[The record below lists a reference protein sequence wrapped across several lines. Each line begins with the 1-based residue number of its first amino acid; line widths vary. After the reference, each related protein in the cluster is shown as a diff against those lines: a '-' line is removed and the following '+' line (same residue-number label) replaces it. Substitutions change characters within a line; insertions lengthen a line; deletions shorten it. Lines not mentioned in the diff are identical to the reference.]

1 MRMIDR
7 QIEQFLTN
15 CQIKQLSKK
24 TMKAYSQALLLMA
37 DYLQGQYKITDAEQ
51 VRAINI
57 SDYIGYLQERGK
69 YIDKSAIS
77 YSRENEIDLTEV
89 QFQNFSE
96 MEWQGKMKIKL

>member
-24 TMKAYSQALLLMA
+24 TMKAYGQALLLMA

-51 VRAINI
+51 VRAIHI
-57 SDYIGYLQERGK
+57 SDYIGYLLCQQ
-69 YIDKSAIS
+69 KSNLLKITQS
-77 YSRENEIDLTEV
+77 KEIA
-89 QFQNFSE
+89 
-96 MEWQGKMKIKL
+96 

>member
-1 MRMIDR
+1 MVYLFDTK
-7 QIEQFLTN
+7 QFLDLFEN
-15 CQIKQLSKK
+15 SP
-24 TMKAYSQALLLMA
+24 LLDFVLFGHSSGTPEL
-37 DYLQGQYKITDAEQ
+37 Y
-51 VRAINI
+51 
-57 SDYIGYLQERGK
+57 